1 MTRHFVKVAVRMRW
15 KVVCLMQGR
24 LGVDREETTPD
35 HFLSDLTSLAVP
47 VARAVGN
54 LAGFGERLVLS
65 VKC

>member
-1 MTRHFVKVAVRMRW
+1 MRW
-15 KVVCLMQGR
+15 KVVCLRRGS
-24 LGVDREETTPD
+24 LGVDGEETTPD